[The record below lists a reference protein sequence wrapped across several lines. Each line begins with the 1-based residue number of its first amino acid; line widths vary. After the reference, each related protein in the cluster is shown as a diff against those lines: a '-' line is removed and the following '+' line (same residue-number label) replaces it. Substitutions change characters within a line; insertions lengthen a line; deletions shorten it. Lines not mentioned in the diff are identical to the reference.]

1 MNYYILSEDI
11 HFPYAMELGDFPET
25 IDKRAI
31 ATMELQYLN
40 NEPVEIELKEG
51 LSDIST
57 YMYPIISQDIKDI
70 FDREEL
76 VGIFYK
82 PLILI
87 DGEDNYLYYL
97 MLPKRLDCISYVE
110 SGIEKT
116 EMTRINKGFYLKE
129 NSIGNM
135 RVFGLDGILNRL
147 IIIDK
152 GIKEALEKEKLV
164 GIKITDIRDYK
175 GD

>member
-11 HFPYAMELGDFPET
+11 HFPYAMELGKFPES

-31 ATMELQYLN
+31 ATTELQYLN
-40 NEPVEIELKEG
+40 NEAVEIELKEG

-57 YMYPIISQDIKDI
+57 YIYPIISQDIKDI
-70 FDREEL
+70 FDKEEL

-82 PLILI
+82 PVILN
-87 DGEDNYLYYL
+87 DGDDKYLYYL
-97 MLPKRLDCISYVE
+97 MLPKKLDCISYAE
-110 SGIEKT
+110 SGLEKNK
-116 EMTRINKGFYLKE
+116 MTRITKGFYLNE
-129 NSIGNM
+129 NALGNM
-135 RVFGLDGILNRL
+135 RVFGIEGVLNRL